1 MRRIPILFLI
11 FAMLISSCGLFNPTD
26 PGSTGTPLL
35 PDPLQTTESAPDPDS
50 AAQHF
55 LDIWK
60 TGDYAGMYALLS
72 PLTRDGLNEEDFIGR
87 LEEIIRAGAFVDVEF
102 QIVSA
107 LVNSPQRAE
116 VRYRIVLTSAS
127 VGEISRETRMDLT
140 RSAGEDWRVAWTD
153 AMILPELE
161 GGNGLSLTTI
171 TPTRANIYDRNNQA
185 FATEAAAGQDNAA
198 ALWIVPNEI
207 GDEEAEETMLST
219 LRRLFNLAVTDPIL
233 ARYDPFRDT
242 DYFTPL
248 GVAPYDDYNAVGGTL
263 VSVGGV
269 RVRTYST
276 RYYYG
281 SGLTPFAGAVSPHTV
296 GFVSQVQADEYDDLR
311 AQGYQGDEF
320 VGRIGIEAVFE
331 DELRG
336 IPGGTLYLVD
346 PNGQILQAVAARDPG
361 LPYAV
366 YTTLDRD
373 LQEIAQRSIEGFQG
387 AVVVLERDTGAVLA
401 MASAPAFDPNLFD
414 FQNPN
419 GSNPNGGFHMLNSAN
434 QPYVNRATQ
443 GLYAPGSVFKV
454 ITMAAALETEY
465 YSPDEIYDCGL
476 TFTELP
482 GWVGYD
488 WRYEK
493 ELPAAGELTLQGG
506 LEKSCNPWFYH
517 IGLDLYVKNLP
528 SAIPDMAMAFG
539 LGATTGIEIGDE
551 AGQVPSPENSAETLG
566 EDWAAWHPVQLAI
579 GQSVLLVSPLQVARY
594 VAAVGNG
601 GTLYRPQLVQEI
613 LNAEGD
619 RLQEFVPDPQA
630 QLPVSPENITAIQ
643 EAMVNV
649 VEKSGATA
657 YRKFLGLNLNVAG
670 KTGTAST
677 EGEPHAWFAGYTF
690 EERDDKPDIAIAVIL
705 ENQGEGSD
713 WAAPV
718 FRRIVE
724 TYFKGRPLTLY
735 PWESR
740 IWVERIPDPDEEAED
755 APAP

>member
-11 FAMLISSCGLFNPTD
+11 SAMLISSCGLFNPTD
-26 PGSTGTPLL
+26 PGSNGTPTL
-35 PDPLQTTESAPDPDS
+35 PDPVQTTESAPDPDS
-50 AAQHF
+50 AAQQF
-55 LDIWK
+55 LDTWNE
-60 TGDYAGMYALLS
+60 GDYAGMYALLS
-72 PLTRDGLNEEDFIGR
+72 PLTRDGLSEDDFIGR
-87 LEEIIRAGAFVDVEF
+87 LEEIIRTGAFVDVDF

-127 VGEISRETRMDLT
+127 VGEITRETRMDLT

-185 FATEAAAGQDNAA
+185 FAAEAAAGQDNAA

-207 GDEEAEETMLST
+207 GDDEAEETMLST
-219 LRRLFNLAVTDPIL
+219 LRRLFELVSTDSIL
-233 ARYDPFRDT
+233 ARYESFRDT

-248 GVAPYDDYNAVGGTL
+248 GVAPFDDYNAVGGL
-263 VSVGGV
+263 LASVGGV
-269 RVRTYST
+269 RARTYST

-281 SGLTPFAGAVSPHTV
+281 SGLTPFAGGISPHTV

-320 VGRIGIEAVFE
+320 VGRIGIEAAFE

-336 IPGGTLYLVD
+336 VPGGTLYLVD
-346 PNGQILQAVAARDPG
+346 PNDQILQAVAARDPG

-401 MASAPAFDPNLFD
+401 MASSPAFDPNLFD

-419 GSNPNGGFHMLNSAN
+419 GSNPNGGFQMLNSAN
-434 QPYVNRATQ
+434 QPYINRATQ
-443 GLYAPGSVFKV
+443 GLYAPGSVFKIV
-454 ITMAAALETEY
+454 TMAAALETEY
-465 YSPDEIYDCGL
+465 YEPDDVYDCGL

-493 ELPAAGELTLQGG
+493 ELPAAGELTLKEG

-517 IGLDLYVKNLP
+517 IGLDLYVKSLP
-528 SAIPDMAMAFG
+528 SAIPDMATAFG
-539 LGATTGIEIGDE
+539 LGQTTGVEIGDE
-551 AGQVPSPENSAETLG
+551 AGQVPSPENSAEVLG
-566 EDWAAWHPVQLAI
+566 EEWAAWHPVQLAI

-601 GTLYRPQLVQEI
+601 GTLYRPQLVLEI

-619 RLQEFVPDPQA
+619 MLQEFVPDPQA
-630 QLPVSPENITAIQ
+630 QLPVSPENLEAIQ

-649 VEKSGATA
+649 VDKPGATA
-657 YRKFLGLNLNVAG
+657 YRKFLGINLNVAG

-677 EGEPHAWFAGYTF
+677 EGDPHAWFAGYTF
-690 EERDDKPDIAIAVIL
+690 EEREDKPDIAIAVIL
-705 ENQGEGSD
+705 ENVGEGSD

-740 IWVERIPDPDEEAED
+740 IWVERIPDPDEEAEE
-755 APAP
+755 APTP